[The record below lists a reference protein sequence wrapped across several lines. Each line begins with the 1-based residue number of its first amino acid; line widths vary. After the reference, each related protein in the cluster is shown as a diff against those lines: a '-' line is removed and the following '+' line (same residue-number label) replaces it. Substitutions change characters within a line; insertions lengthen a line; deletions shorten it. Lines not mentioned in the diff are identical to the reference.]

1 MSSTITPE
9 QLEEYF
15 KTKMIPAG
23 LQLDL
28 GVRVTDPKQFLA
40 TQLHLYRNYG
50 DTLQGKLC
58 RDRLLRVKE
67 LLDAAEMQASDINP
81 QTP

>member
-1 MSSTITPE
+1 MSSPLTPE

-15 KTKMIPAG
+15 KTKVIPAG
-23 LQLDL
+23 LQLDS
-28 GVRVTDPKQFLA
+28 GARVTDPKQFLA
-40 TQLHLYRNYG
+40 AQLYLYRNYG

-67 LLDAAEMQASDINP
+67 LLEAAEMHA
-81 QTP
+81 